1 MLTRATPRHRSRSGN
16 PVRLAAAAILAI
28 LATFAPR
35 SAHAA
40 ESENALNLKYEFF
53 RDRNRAWNHTPAF
66 ALRMA
71 LSRAWRLGWEQ
82 EFDLVSGASRRLGQD
97 NIGQSAGADAVT
109 GASKVETRF
118 SENPSLTYTHAGT
131 VASGSVYISRERD
144 YTSVSPA
151 GSLAFDF
158 NRRNTTLGGS
168 YAEYFDAFGPTGA
181 FKGMGGEKRIRGL
194 GVEWA
199 QILTR
204 LTLVGLTGNWIRSWG
219 YLGHPYNPPIDRDGA
234 LMTEAVPDRKSAGA
248 LSAQIVQGY
257 RLGDLLGSLNLDC
270 RAYRD
275 DWGLNSGTVD
285 LKVSQHFSESGY
297 LRLRAR
303 YYAQSGAA
311 FAKDAYLGTEPF
323 RTGDIRLYPFTS
335 ILVGAKISAAF
346 PEAWDNSVLLP
357 DRWDLKFDYT
367 VRDTRGDKL
376 DSRPGEARSLRYQL
390 YDPDEY
396 YAQGVIMAGLTF
408 NL

>member
-1 MLTRATPRHRSRSGN
+1 MLRRATPQHRSR
-16 PVRLAAAAILAI
+16 RLTFARLTTVAILAI
-28 LATFAPR
+28 TATFATR
-35 SAHAA
+35 SAQAD
-40 ESENALNLKYEFF
+40 ESENVLNLKYEFF

-82 EFDLVSGASRRLGQD
+82 EFDLVSGASRRLGQG
-97 NIGQSAGADAVT
+97 NVGQSAGADAVT

-118 SENPSLTYTHAGT
+118 SESPSLTYSHAGT

-151 GSLAFDF
+151 GSFAFDF
-158 NRRNTTLGGS
+158 NRRNTTVGGS
-168 YAEYFDAFGPTGA
+168 YAEYFDAFRPTGA
-181 FKGMGGEKRIRGL
+181 FKGMGGDKRIRSL
-194 GVEWA
+194 GVEGA
-199 QILTR
+199 QILTP
-204 LTLVGLTGNWIRSWG
+204 LTLVGLTANWIRSWG

-234 LMTEAVPDRKSAGA
+234 LMTEAVPDRKTAGA
-248 LSAQIVQGY
+248 LAAQIVQGY
-257 RLGDLLGSLNLDC
+257 HLGNLLGSLNLDC

-275 DWGLNSGTVD
+275 DWDLESGTVD

-297 LRLRAR
+297 LRLRTR
-303 YYAQSGAA
+303 FYAQSGAA
-311 FAKDAYLGTEPF
+311 FAKDVYLGTEPF

-346 PEAWDNSVLLP
+346 PEDWDDSVLLP

-367 VRDTRGDKL
+367 IRDTRGDKL
-376 DSRPGEARSLRYQL
+376 DSQPGEARSLRYQL
-390 YDPDEY
+390 YGPDEY